1 MKNSKYINVSV
12 SEKLPEKEGRY
23 FLWVDNP
30 NARNLNSQK
39 LSAEYNME
47 RHFFKNGEFQTFYDT
62 THYLDQKP
70 DYEDEMKEM
79 LDKAVQY
86 LSECDWHPSY
96 VETYSNFVMNANE
109 FLTKHKTES

>member
-1 MKNSKYINVSV
+1 MKNSKYIKVSV
-12 SEKLPEKEGRY
+12 SEKLPDKEGRY

-47 RHFFKNGEFQTFYDT
+47 RHFFKNGEFKTFYDT
-62 THYLDQKP
+62 THYLEEKP

-79 LDKAVQY
+79 LEEVYDYAKKWPLDGLPSQMEDKIEY
-86 LSECDWHPSY
+86 L
-96 VETYSNFVMNANE
+96 
-109 FLTKHKTES
+109 LTKLKTES